1 MAGRGLFV
9 VVVAG
14 AIGLLILKNG
24 FADGNTSSSS
34 STTTTTVHVTT
45 TTAHGGTTTVPPN
58 PAAAKVL
65 VANGSGVKGAAGK
78 VTTFLKGK
86 NIATVPAVDAL
97 KNNYPATVVYY
108 VNGFQSQA
116 NAVAQQ
122 LGGQKVG
129 GVVPTPLPV
138 KSLGGANVLVVVGKQ
153 PMPGVNA

>member
-24 FADGNTSSSS
+24 FADGSTSTSP
-34 STTTTTVHVTT
+34 TTTTTVHATT
-45 TTAHGGTTTVPPN
+45 TTRPGGTTTVPPN

-65 VANGSGVKGAAGK
+65 VANGSGVKGAASK
-78 VTTFLKGK
+78 VSTFLKGK
-86 NIATVPAVDAL
+86 NIATLTPTDAT
-97 KNNYPATVVYY
+97 KSNYPATVVYY

-138 KSLGGANVLVVVGKQ
+138 KSLGDANVLVVVGKQ